1 MVSQVVGNCMGDSYD
16 WAVTF
21 CYLCGNALW
30 FTATSLQI
38 VEALNLDHDLQMLQF
53 EFNDM
58 RGPMPKCV
66 LSLFLTIF

>member
-1 MVSQVVGNCMGDSYD
+1 MGDSYD
-16 WAVTF
+16 WAVYF
-21 CYLCGNALW
+21 GDFSYLCGNALW

-53 EFNDM
+53 EFNGM